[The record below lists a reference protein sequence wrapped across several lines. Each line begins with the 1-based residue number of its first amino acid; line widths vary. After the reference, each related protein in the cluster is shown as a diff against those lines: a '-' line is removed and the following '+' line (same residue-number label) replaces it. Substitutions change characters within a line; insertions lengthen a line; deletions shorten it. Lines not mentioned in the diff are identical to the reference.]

1 MDKLLE
7 YNNYIKTIKENLDK
21 IDKDRKN
28 IPNLPILSQ
37 EDLLMYDV
45 VRNILYN
52 GNDFDRKRATEYFEM
67 LNDSKRMYQTN
78 KIITYQEFLNK
89 FYPNE

>member
-21 IDKDRKN
+21 IDKDRKD

-37 EDLLMYDV
+37 EDLLIYDV

-52 GNDFDRKRATEYFEM
+52 GNDFDRKRAIEYFER

-78 KIITYQEFLNK
+78 QIITYQEFLNK

>member
-28 IPNLPILSQ
+28 IPNLSILSQ

-52 GNDFDRKRATEYFEM
+52 GNDFDRKRAIEYFEM

-78 KIITYQEFLNK
+78 QIITYQEFLNK